1 MDIRFDQEN
10 DIIIVNLH
18 GKLETN
24 TVDNLELELSQYMD
38 VHELKVLCDLSA
50 LDYFSSAGM
59 QLLLKLAQNIKENN
73 GHIVFCSP
81 QDFIRE
87 AFDIVGF
94 NRILQIV
101 DTREDALVILRQ
113 ATFT

>member
-1 MDIRFDQEN
+1 MDIRFDQDN

-24 TVDNLELELSQYMD
+24 TIDNLEYELEQYMD

-50 LDYFSSAGM
+50 VEYFSSAGM
-59 QLLLKLAQNIKENN
+59 QLLLKLAQNIKNNN
-73 GHIVFCSP
+73 GHIIFCSLP
-81 QDFIRE
+81 DHVRE

-94 NRILQIV
+94 NHILTIV
-101 DTREDALVILRQ
+101 DNREDGLANLRQ
-113 ATFT
+113 STFF